1 MHTKGSRAGRRLSV
15 RCNAPIR
22 TYRGRFY
29 RKEPCRIT
37 VISGR
42 AALTTDALGFM
53 HFLVIGDNAAD
64 QEAARDTETAGKSEE
79 ERQAAG
85 PHSRQGV

>member
-37 VISGR
+37 VIRGR

-53 HFLVIGDNAAD
+53 HFMVIGDNAAD
-64 QEAARDTETAGKSEE
+64 QRQQGTLRPQGRARRNAKQLARILGRE
-79 ERQAAG
+79 
-85 PHSRQGV
+85 